1 MDKLLMNF
9 RRSDNSSGTLGGLFL
24 REISVS
30 RVQWKAPVVTKL
42 KDLLLFDKLHRGD
55 QA

>member
-1 MDKLLMNF
+1 MTF
-9 RRSDNSSGTLGGLFL
+9 GRSDNSSGTLGGALTFL
-24 REISVS
+24 ARISACG
-30 RVQWKAPVVTKL
+30 VQWKAPVVTKL